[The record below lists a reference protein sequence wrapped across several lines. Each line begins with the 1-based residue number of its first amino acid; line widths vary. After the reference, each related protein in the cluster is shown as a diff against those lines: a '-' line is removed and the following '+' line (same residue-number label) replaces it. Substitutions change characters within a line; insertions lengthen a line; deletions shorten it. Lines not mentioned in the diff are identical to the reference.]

1 MNRHMYGY
9 AQRRSLGA
17 AFACIIVCAAAM
29 PVGRVEAAQ
38 PYYNL
43 RVTNNFGAGEY
54 YGATPNDSQIW
65 LTTNFQFDYLS
76 SGTFATGNASPT
88 VNFAN
93 PVQLSQIQSGSVR
106 VFPTSGGTRMY
117 AILSAT
123 TPMSFNVGG
132 LPTGPANY
140 WEWSFDGSGNP
151 GTLDLSWIDS
161 WDFQT
166 RMRVATT
173 GSYGPSAPNGT
184 TVVYGAGTT
193 DSTQAIGDRLKTY
206 VGQSK
211 YGWLGTTGSGFSQN
225 MSFPGATGAVRWIT
239 NNSATSP
246 NAASVTSLKDALDRI
261 TVRATASPI
270 WAYGTAG
277 TGPNWTTNGFR
288 VASTEGIN
296 PPDGSTPSAT
306 PSMWSAYAN
315 FSKDGGG
322 NYTMNLTDFTVYG
335 PTGGPG
341 LSGGPQIWNSG
352 TQPNG
357 TPVTYSLTQ
366 AEGLLD
372 ALWTSS
378 PGPLLNQPAWIG
390 NLGSNGTNLWYAL
403 YNAVASGVLY
413 QTDFVNNTA
422 LPLSITSNQY
432 EPWTTGQLNYNME
445 ILTEGAVVAGG
456 RAGALNGTQ
465 VIALMEAD
473 KLAGNL
479 VNPYFLELLKSQEQ
493 TPAYLYPS
501 QDFFASQATGTDSFI
516 GMQTGP
522 LNGDTIFGAATLE
535 WSLGSGVAV
544 PEPSGVALLTV
555 IGATASGMAW
565 QRRRRKSSAGVSSRR

>member
-1 MNRHMYGY
+1 
-9 AQRRSLGA
+9 
-17 AFACIIVCAAAM
+17 
-29 PVGRVEAAQ
+29 
-38 PYYNL
+38 
-43 RVTNNFGAGEY
+43 
-54 YGATPNDSQIW
+54 
-65 LTTNFQFDYLS
+65 
-76 SGTFATGNASPT
+76 
-88 VNFAN
+88 
-93 PVQLSQIQSGSVR
+93 
-106 VFPTSGGTRMY
+106 
-117 AILSAT
+117 
-123 TPMSFNVGG
+123 
-132 LPTGPANY
+132 
-140 WEWSFDGSGNP
+140 
-151 GTLDLSWIDS
+151 
-161 WDFQT
+161 
-166 RMRVATT
+166 
-173 GSYGPSAPNGT
+173 
-184 TVVYGAGTT
+184 
-193 DSTQAIGDRLKTY
+193 
-206 VGQSK
+206 
-211 YGWLGTTGSGFSQN
+211 
-225 MSFPGATGAVRWIT
+225 
-239 NNSATSP
+239 
-246 NAASVTSLKDALDRI
+246 
-261 TVRATASPI
+261 
-270 WAYGTAG
+270 
-277 TGPNWTTNGFR
+277 
-288 VASTEGIN
+288 
-296 PPDGSTPSAT
+296 
-306 PSMWSAYAN
+306 
-315 FSKDGGG
+315 
-322 NYTMNLTDFTVYG
+322 MNLTDFTVYG

>member
-1 MNRHMYGY
+1 
-9 AQRRSLGA
+9 
-17 AFACIIVCAAAM
+17 
-29 PVGRVEAAQ
+29 
-38 PYYNL
+38 
-43 RVTNNFGAGEY
+43 
-54 YGATPNDSQIW
+54 
-65 LTTNFQFDYLS
+65 
-76 SGTFATGNASPT
+76 
-88 VNFAN
+88 
-93 PVQLSQIQSGSVR
+93 
-106 VFPTSGGTRMY
+106 MY

-123 TPMSFNVGG
+123 TPVSFSAGG

-173 GSYGPSAPNGT
+173 GSYGPTAPNGT

-206 VGQSK
+206 ASQSK
-211 YGWLGTTGSGFSQN
+211 YGWLGTTGNGFSQN

-239 NNSATSP
+239 NNSAASP
-246 NAASVTSLKDALDRI
+246 NAASVTSLKDALDRV
-261 TVRATASPI
+261 TVTAAASPT
-270 WAYGTAG
+270 WAYGAAG

-296 PPDGSTPSAT
+296 PPDGSTSSAT

-335 PTGGPG
+335 PAGGAG
-341 LSGGPQIWNSG
+341 LSGGPQVWNSG

-357 TPVTYSLTQ
+357 TAVTYSLTQ

-378 PGPLLNQPAWIG
+378 PNPLSSPPPPWIS
-390 NLGSNGTNLWYAL
+390 NLGPNGPNLWYAL

-422 LPLSITSNQY
+422 LPPSITGNGY
-432 EPWTTGQLNYNME
+432 VPWTTGQVNYNME
-445 ILTEGAVVAGG
+445 ILTAGAAVAGG

-465 VIALMEAD
+465 VIALMKAD
-473 KLAGNL
+473 ELAGNL

-501 QDFFASQATGTDSFI
+501 QDFFASAATGTDSFI

-535 WSLGSGVAV
+535 WSLGSGVPV
-544 PEPSGVALLTV
+544 PEPSGVALLTI

-565 QRRRRKSSAGVSSRR
+565 RRRQRKSSAGRSAHAVGITQRPVHGARGSRRPAALMPSIIFRRAAQAEARLKANATMAEPAA